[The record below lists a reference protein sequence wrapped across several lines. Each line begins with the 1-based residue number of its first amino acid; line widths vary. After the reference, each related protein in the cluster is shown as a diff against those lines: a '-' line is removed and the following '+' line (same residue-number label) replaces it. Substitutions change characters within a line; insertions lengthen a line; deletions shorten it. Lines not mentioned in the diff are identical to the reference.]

1 MIKLNTKILKK
12 NLVFNS
18 PLILIGVVMNWVSF
32 ISRTDYQGNII
43 LAIGEILNSPAV
55 VLKALPLSFNPVDLI
70 VASSVT
76 LILLLLIL
84 EKRANQKK
92 FRKGVEHGSARWGTA
107 EDIKPYVD
115 DDMRNNIILSE
126 TEFLTMS
133 SRPKS
138 KELIEYARNKNI
150 IVIGGSGSGKTRF
163 FIKPNIMQMH
173 SSYVV
178 TDPKGTIV
186 NEVSTMLLKHGYKV
200 KILNLVNL
208 SKSMRYNPMAY
219 IKNEEDILK
228 LVDTIIENTKGEG
241 EKAGEDFW
249 VKAEKLLYQA
259 FIGAIFY
266 EFPDFEKNLISVVE
280 MLKMCETRE
289 DDETFK
295 NSVDLWFEEL
305 EQKNP
310 DHFAVIQYKNYKLAA
325 GKTAKSILISCAAR
339 LAPFNIPRI
348 RDLVKEDEMELN
360 KIGDEKT
367 ALFAIIPD
375 TNRTFNFIISMMY
388 TQMFNTLCTHADD
401 DCGGRLPIHVRFML
415 DEFANIGKIPDFD
428 ILIATIRSREMSAS
442 IVLQSKRQL
451 KSVYGEDK
459 AAIIEDCCDT
469 TIFLGG
475 KSKDTMKDI
484 VETLG
489 KETIDDFN
497 TSDTRGSNLS
507 KGLNYSKLGRE
518 LMTLDEMAVMRG
530 RKCIVQIRGT
540 RPFFSNKYEITD
552 HPMYKYHADGLED
565 PRWFDVEKYV
575 KKQHQHP
582 ISYESLKTSM
592 KGKTM
597 RITENIEPVQLFE
610 GDKLEM
616 ENGGV
621 DFTDY
626 YADGGEI
633 LG

>member
-1 MIKLNTKILKK
+1 MNTKILKK